1 MNIHC
6 TNMSVC
12 ICPFTNTLQIRGVC
26 GHGLSYVLI
35 HDVCSSPC
43 MCLFC
48 SGVVTQVQL
57 SIIYSFLH
65 AKCVLRCCLL
75 KCSLMSVDC
84 DLKKNVI
91 VYSHLGRCLR
101 VWQNSLILRSF
112 HMLCAWSSMVIIK
125 PHYFLKFWKGKVCLV
140 LKHGQTN

>member
-1 MNIHC
+1 MNIGC

-84 DLKKNVI
+84 DLKKKCD
-91 VYSHLGRCLR
+91 CLLTSR
-101 VWQNSLILRSF
+101 KMFKSMAKQFNSSFLPHAMCLIINGDYKTTLFFEVLERESLFGPKTRSD
-112 HMLCAWSSMVIIK
+112 
-125 PHYFLKFWKGKVCLV
+125 
-140 LKHGQTN
+140 